1 MSRDFSDEDREAQ
14 QEYEAAKEEAW
25 YFSTLHDFIR
35 IMEQYGYEKVKKD
48 LGEMLAHY
56 WRL

>member
-1 MSRDFSDEDREAQ
+1 MFQDTSQ

-35 IMEQYGYEKVKKD
+35 VMEQYGYEKVKKD

>member
-1 MSRDFSDEDREAQ
+1 MSQDTNEDQ

-25 YFSTLHDFIR
+25 YYSTLHDFI
-35 IMEQYGYEKVKKD
+35 IVMQQYGYEKVKKD
-48 LGEMLAHY
+48 LGEMLAHH